1 VQTGSAERSCLI
13 PQEYIHNLGRAEE
26 EEEEEEDDDG
36 IVLELKHKEKEKK
49 RKRRHYPNSTQ
60 SKRYAGYV
68 SPFVVY
74 LSRSI
79 SCRRAGAPPK
89 RDNTQSRQLSGLF

>member
-1 VQTGSAERSCLI
+1 MQTGSAECSCLI

-26 EEEEEEDDDG
+26 EEEDDDG
-36 IVLELKHKEKEKK
+36 IVLELKHKEKEK

-79 SCRRAGAPPK
+79 SCRRAGTPPK